1 MFRTTPLW
9 DGAKRATIVAVC
21 AWLLVA
27 PAVAGVTATSGQGHV
42 AGIGGPAGTAGAA
55 DLAVPAADGGTASL
69 AGSTTVQLQP
79 TTTNVDE
86 GGRQTLAVVV
96 TNAQGGVGAISG
108 QISVAES
115 EYAAISEFQ
124 FSGDP
129 GLDNVTVTDS
139 SVEFESA
146 LMDTAQ
152 TGSVTVAEVAVSGR
166 LEGET
171 DLTLSVDTLGD
182 ENGDPYQVGSTPDAA
197 VTVENTRNEVP
208 LSISADA
215 DSATAGESVTYT
227 VMRTDSSARVE
238 ANVTVG
244 ETSVSTGVDG
254 EATVTIDE
262 SMVSDAGTITATASK
277 RSTSQERYA
286 NDSVTITYDDSG
298 GGTDDGG
305 GTDSESGD
313 GTTTDDG
320 DGTVGGDGAIVR
332 TEPGSIDLAPGTTTT
347 VDVVVTD
354 IDGGVGAGNVTATV
368 ADPGIAEITAASVIG
383 DPGIGGAEVLADG
396 ARATA
401 EFALRDGA
409 DEPPVRTVELTLRGV
424 RTGTTTL
431 SLSVDSLGDEAG
443 NSYPIASTPDGGV
456 SVSEDGGSEQTTTD
470 GVSADD
476 DGTTTDADGTDQP
489 STDAGGTDQSPTAT
503 DGPTSTTAT
512 ATDGGDTDEPPVPAN
527 PSTALLAFGVVIV
540 ILLGLGSL
548 AS

>member
-1 MFRTTPLW
+1 MLRTTPLR
-9 DGAKRATIVAVC
+9 DGAKRAVIFAVC
-21 AWLLVA
+21 TWLLVA
-27 PAVAGVTATSGQGHV
+27 PAVAGVTATGGHGHA
-42 AGIGGPAGTAGAA
+42 AGIGGPAGTAGAP
-55 DLAVPAADGGTASL
+55 DLAVSAADGATASL

-79 TTTNVDE
+79 TTTSVDE

-115 EYAAISEFQ
+115 EYAAISDFQ

-139 SVEFESA
+139 SVEFEGA

-152 TGSVTVAEVAVSGR
+152 TGSVTVAEVTVNGR

-215 DSATAGESVTYT
+215 DSATAGESVAFT
-227 VMRTDSSARVE
+227 VMRTDSNARVE

-244 ETSVSTGVDG
+244 ETTVSTGVDG

-313 GTTTDDG
+313 GAATDDG
-320 DGTVGGDGAIVR
+320 SAGGDGAIVR

-354 IDGGVGAGNVTATV
+354 IDGGVGAGDVTATV
-368 ADPGIAEITAASVIG
+368 TDPGIVEITAASVVG
-383 DPGIGGAEVLADG
+383 DPGIGGAEVPADG

-409 DEPPVRTVELTLRGV
+409 DEPPVRIVELTLRGV
-424 RTGTTTL
+424 TTGTTTL

-443 NSYPIASTPDGGV
+443 NSYAIASTPDGGV
-456 SVSEDGGSEQTTTD
+456 SVSEDAGSEQTTTD
-470 GVSADD
+470 GASGDD

-489 STDAGGTDQSPTAT
+489 STDADGTDQSPTAT
-503 DGPTSTTAT
+503 DGATSTTAP